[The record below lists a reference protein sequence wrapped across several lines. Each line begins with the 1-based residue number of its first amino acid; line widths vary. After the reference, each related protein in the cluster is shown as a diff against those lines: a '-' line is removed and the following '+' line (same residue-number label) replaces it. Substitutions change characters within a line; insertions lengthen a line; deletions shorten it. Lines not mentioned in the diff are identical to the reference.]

1 MVTVQTNKDEMIVK
15 LILVLKQ
22 ILLLGIQILA
32 FLNKQVLEYLLA
44 YSS

>member
-22 ILLLGIQILA
+22 ILLLGIQILP